1 MSCSLYGLTWE
12 EKMEKAHEIGRMKLC
27 YFVTIVTF
35 ACLSWF
41 LMSSNDVDAGTI
53 YYVAPNGSDSNSGSV
68 SNPWATIEQAARKSG
83 PGDTI
88 MVRRGVY
95 SAEAWLRGRHGMGGA
110 RGKLWTLRAYPG
122 EEVILKKRIIV
133 DAPYVRIQDLHFDT
147 AGIQITN
154 WDGSYAHHVEILN
167 NRFVGLF
174 VYGAIFV
181 DGSDCL
187 IEGNVLE
194 LSSTGSTLDHGIYVA
209 AGDSFIG
216 INNIIRNNYIS
227 GPTGYGIHIYDEA
240 KRHGDPIK
248 TIANIIVENNFI
260 KKSQKRAG
268 ILVAAGPGTRIDKV
282 IIRNNVLVDNAAYG
296 IGTYYNGSG
305 VRDIRIFN
313 NTVYKSGLASIGI
326 GSDITGVV
334 IKNNIID
341 NTNSEAKYHI
351 DCFGNNP
358 NVIVDHNLYWPPTTK
373 LKNVTDSHP
382 LTGDPK
388 FVSPINE
395 NFHLSPGSAAIGKA
409 LALEEVRTDK
419 DGLSRPQG
427 GGYDIGAYEYSGD
440 ATQHPIPN

>member
-1 MSCSLYGLTWE
+1 
-12 EKMEKAHEIGRMKLC
+12 MEKAHKISRMKLY
-27 YFVTIVTF
+27 YFVPIVAFT
-35 ACLSWF
+35 CLNWF
-41 LMSSNDVDAGTI
+41 LGNCNDVAAGKT
-53 YYVAPNGSDSNSGSV
+53 YYVALNGSDSSSGSAN
-68 SNPWATIEQAARKSG
+68 NPWATIEHASRKSD
-83 PGDTI
+83 PGDTV
-88 MVRRGVY
+88 MVRKGVY
-95 SAEAWLRGRHGMGGA
+95 NEEVWLRGRYGMGGS
-110 RGKLWTLRAYPG
+110 RSEVWTLQAYPG

-133 DAPYVRIQDLHFDT
+133 DAPYVKIQNLHFHS
-147 AGIQITN
+147 AGIQIN
-154 WDGSYAHHVEILN
+154 DWDGSYAHHVQILN

-174 VYGAIFV
+174 TYGAINV

-194 LSSTGSTLDHGIYVA
+194 LSPTGSTQDHGIYVA
-209 AGDSFIG
+209 AGENFIG

-227 GPTGYGIHIYDEA
+227 GPTGYGIHIYDEL
-240 KRHGDPIK
+240 KRHGDL
-248 TIANIIVENNFI
+248 TRNIANIIVENNFI

-282 IIRNNVLVDNAAYG
+282 IIRNNVLVDNATYG

-313 NTVYKSGLASIGI
+313 NTVYKSGLAGIGI

-334 IKNNIID
+334 IRNNIVD
-341 NTNSEAKYHI
+341 NINSEARYHI
-351 DCFGNNP
+351 DNFGNNS
-358 NVIVDHNLYWPPTTK
+358 NVIVDHNLYWPKPIK
-373 LKNVTDSHP
+373 LKNVIDSHS

-388 FVSPINE
+388 FVGAITE
-395 NFHLSPGSAAIGKA
+395 NFRLSLGSAAIDRG

-440 ATQHPIPN
+440 AAQRPIPN